1 MVGYN
6 CSQFIGGDIMKYL
19 LPLLV
24 FSLLIIGC
32 AKQPAT
38 INIPSNTG
46 QVDTTPDVNVAT
58 VIQSN
63 ITQLQYNGKILAG
76 KEAPYIEFNPED
88 YQKATRDG
96 KEIFLY
102 FYSDNIPWC
111 KTDEPKIL
119 ATFNDI
125 TTNKVIGFKVHF
137 DDAVT
142 TDLEKSLASDLK
154 VNEAATK
161 VILRNGTIMQKGSNT
176 WEKSAYTKQI
186 YAYLP

>member
-1 MVGYN
+1 
-6 CSQFIGGDIMKYL
+6 MKYL

-88 YQKATRDG
+88 YQKALMMAGLT
-96 KEIFLY
+96 
-102 FYSDNIPWC
+102 
-111 KTDEPKIL
+111 
-119 ATFNDI
+119 A
-125 TTNKVIGFKVHF
+125 
-137 DDAVT
+137 
-142 TDLEKSLASDLK
+142 
-154 VNEAATK
+154 
-161 VILRNGTIMQKGSNT
+161 Q
-176 WEKSAYTKQI
+176 
-186 YAYLP
+186 